1 MNISL
6 LHRSL
11 LYAKTERMF
20 AIGFVFARLER
31 CLNFIFFSMSTPLH
45 ILKTVFGYDTFREH
59 QEAAIGAALSGR
71 DAFVLMPTGG
81 GKSLC
86 YQVPALL
93 LPKVTVVV
101 SPLIALMKDQVDALR
116 MAGVTAEYLNSTL
129 SVEEQS
135 RVLSSVMRGETRLL
149 YIAPERLFGGSSLVS
164 FLERVGVSLF
174 AIDEAHCISAWG
186 HDFRPEYRLL
196 SQLKYD
202 FPETPTMALTA
213 TADDMT
219 SQDIVERLD
228 LRNPAFFRSSFNRP
242 NIRYSVEPKEKSFD
256 RLIRYLS
263 KKKNDAGIIYTL
275 SRKSADRLAERLNE
289 AGFSALAYHAGLD
302 SETRGER
309 QNLFLRDE
317 VKIIVATIAFGM
329 GINKS
334 NVRFVV
340 HMDLPKN
347 IESYYQ
353 ETGRAGRDGLPS
365 EALLFY
371 ASADVR
377 KLSNFAAVEGNE
389 EQTKLMLRK
398 LKQLSDLCEANVC
411 RRYAL
416 LRYFGETFPEECG
429 NCDVCLSERKTFD
442 GTVIAQ
448 KLLSAV
454 YRLNSRFGLGY
465 TIDFLRGSKSEK
477 IRPEHR
483 TIQTFGAGADI
494 SREVWFRY
502 AKDLLALGFLKQVGE
517 PYPTLSLTE
526 KSAAVLRGEAR
537 VSLTE
542 SVETKEIEVEV
553 SRYEKELFERLKAL
567 RLETARQE
575 NVPPYL
581 IFSDATL
588 LELATYF
595 PTTLAELARISGFGE
610 VKMARYGDRF
620 LRLIV
625 HYVEASGITSRMYEK
640 PTVLSRRSK
649 KEYANDTKRETLAL
663 FKKGKT
669 IPEIA
674 HTRGLSISTIEKHL
688 AFFVRTREVFLEDL
702 VPTEKIA
709 LIQKAIREHGTLS
722 IAALKSALDGRA
734 SYGEIRMVA
743 VSSK

>member
-1 MNISL
+1 MEQKEFAGKESL
-6 LHRSL
+6 TPL
-11 LYAKTERMF
+11 LY
-20 AIGFVFARLER
+20 FARLKWR
-31 CLNFIFFSMSTPLH
+31 LNSLFPMTTPLH
-45 ILKTVFGYDTFREH
+45 ILKSVFGFEAFREH
-59 QEAAIGAALSGR
+59 QEAAIRAALSGR

-86 YQVPALL
+86 YQIPALI
-93 LPKVTVVV
+93 LPQVTVVV

-116 MAGVTAEYLNSTL
+116 MAGVAAEFLNSSL
-129 SVEEQS
+129 SLEEQS
-135 RVLSSVMRGETRLL
+135 RVLSSVAQNKTRIL
-149 YIAPERLFGGSSLVS
+149 YIAPERLFGSSSLVP
-164 FLERVGVSLF
+164 FLREVGVSLF

-219 SQDIVERLD
+219 SRDIVERLD
-228 LRNPAFFRSSFNRP
+228 LRNPALFRSSFNRP
-242 NIRYSVEPKEKSFD
+242 NIHYSIESKRESFE
-256 RLIRYLS
+256 RLLRYLS
-263 KKKNDAGIIYTL
+263 KKKNDAGIVYTL

-289 AGFSALAYHAGLD
+289 EGFAAKPYHAGLD
-302 SETRGER
+302 AAVRSEH
-309 QNLFLRDE
+309 QNLFLRDD

-371 ASADVR
+371 TPSDVR
-377 KLSNFAAVEGNE
+377 KLSRFAAIEGNE
-389 EQTKLMLRK
+389 EQTRVMLRK
-398 LKQLSDLCEANVC
+398 LKQLADLCEANVC
-411 RRYAL
+411 RRHAL
-416 LRYFGETFPEECG
+416 LGYFGETFPEACG

-477 IRPEHR
+477 IRGEHR
-483 TIQTFGAGADI
+483 TMKTFGAGADI
-494 SREVWFRY
+494 SREAWLRY

-526 KSAAVLRGEAR
+526 KSAAVLRGE
-537 VSLTE
+537 VKVMLTE
-542 SVETKEIEVEV
+542 SVETKEVESEAPV
-553 SRYEKELFERLKAL
+553 YEKELFEKLKAL
-567 RLETARQE
+567 RLETARRE

-581 IFSDATL
+581 VFSDATL
-588 LELATYF
+588 LELATFF
-595 PTTLAELARISGFGE
+595 PTTLAELTRISGFGE
-610 VKMARYGDRF
+610 VKVARYGKRF
-620 LRLIV
+620 LQLIV
-625 HYVEASGITSRMYEK
+625 EYMEASGITSRMDEK
-640 PTVLSRRSK
+640 TSVRLRRPK
-649 KEYANDTKRETLAL
+649 KEYASDTKRETLAL
-663 FKKGKT
+663 FKKGKKVS
-669 IPEIA
+669 EIA
-674 HTRGLSISTIEKHL
+674 KIRGLSANTIENHL
-688 AFFVRTREVFLEDL
+688 AFFVGTGEVSLEDL
-702 VPTEKIA
+702 VPAEKVA
-709 LIQKAIREHGTLS
+709 LIQKAIREHGAMSLGT
-722 IAALKSALDGRA
+722 LKSALSDRA
-734 SYGEIRMVA
+734 SYGEIRMVVA
-743 VSSK
+743 SLNGKPRVPS